1 MSPNSLPQ
9 SKNKLMPRKQP
20 FPIEEFKSIYSR
32 VPRICVDLIIKNEQG
47 VLLTLRQ
54 ANGWVGQWHLP
65 GGTIYIGETVQ
76 DAIDRVAD
84 EELGIKLKVEKL
96 LNFMEYLSEKKERGY
111 GQSISLAFLCTPLSS
126 DIKIDNQVG
135 KYGFFKTLPDKTI
148 EEQARFLVENS
159 LI

>member
-1 MSPNSLPQ
+1 MSSQASSL
-9 SKNKLMPRKQP
+9 SKNKLMSRKQP
-20 FPIEEFKSIYSR
+20 FPIEEFESIYSR
-32 VPRICVDLIIKNEQG
+32 VPRLCVDLIIKNEQG

-65 GGTIYIGETVQ
+65 GGTIYLGEKVQ
-76 DAIDRVAD
+76 DAIDRVAE

-96 LNFMEYLSEKKERGY
+96 LNFMEYPSEKKERGY

-126 DIKIDNQVG
+126 DIKIDNQVA
-135 KYGFFKTLPDKTI
+135 KYGFFKTLPEKTI
-148 EEQARFLVENS
+148 EEQAKFLTENF

>member
-1 MSPNSLPQ
+1 MS
-9 SKNKLMPRKQP
+9 RKQP

-54 ANGWVGQWHLP
+54 ANGWEGQWHLP

-76 DAIDRVAD
+76 DAIDRVAE